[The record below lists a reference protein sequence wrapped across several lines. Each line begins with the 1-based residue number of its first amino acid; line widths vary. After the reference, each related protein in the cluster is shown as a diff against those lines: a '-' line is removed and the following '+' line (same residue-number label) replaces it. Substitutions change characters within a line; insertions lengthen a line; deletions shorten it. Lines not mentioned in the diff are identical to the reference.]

1 MLVPLAASNFHVRAA
16 AGVDCRAPMLRCGPG
31 SVRTGSAWTTWTGC
45 AGRKASSARDG
56 VLGWRL
62 KDARWKCAGCDRKV
76 SATAGTIFDKTR
88 TR

>member
-1 MLVPLAASNFHVRAA
+1 VRAA
-16 AGVDCRAPMLRCGPG
+16 AGVDYPSSYAEVRSWFDEDWKCLDYLDWLRWPEGFQCPH
-31 SVRTGSAWTTWTGC
+31 C
-45 AGRKASSARDG
+45 DG

-62 KDARWKCAGCDRKV
+62 TDARWKCAGCDRKV